1 MFQCCPPHSRLT
13 SYSGDTL
20 TLLGKMKLRCRY
32 EDRSTQATFCIVDQK
47 NASAL
52 INLETARELGLI
64 KLTLY
69 LSKTRNKNLSYA
81 NKNVFEGIGQFE
93 GQCSIKLK
101 DNATSLVCATRKVP
115 HALQEKLKA
124 ELSSMENKGII
135 AKVTE
140 PTEWVNAL
148 VCVEKPNGNLRV
160 CIDPKALNDCIQR
173 PYYLMRT
180 IDDITAKLTGAN
192 FFSVLDAT

>member
-1 MFQCCPPHSRLT
+1 M
-13 SYSGDTL
+13 
-20 TLLGKMKLRCRY
+20 
-32 EDRSTQATFCIVDQK
+32 
-47 NASAL
+47 
-52 INLETARELGLI
+52 
-64 KLTLY
+64 LY
-69 LSKTRNKNLSYA
+69 LSKTQKQKPLLREYKD
-81 NKNVFEGIGQFE
+81 VFEGIGQFE

-101 DNATSLVCATRKVP
+101 DKATPVVCASRKVS

-148 VCVEKPNGNLRV
+148 VCVEKRNGNLRI

-173 PYYLMRT
+173 PYYPMCA
-180 IDDITAKLTGAN
+180 INDISAKLTGAK
-192 FFSVLDAT
+192 FFSVLDATKVTILASQWKNRHDLRRSRRHLDNFVTSVFLWV

>member
-1 MFQCCPPHSRLT
+1 M
-13 SYSGDTL
+13 
-20 TLLGKMKLRCRY
+20 
-32 EDRSTQATFCIVDQK
+32 
-47 NASAL
+47 
-52 INLETARELGLI
+52 
-64 KLTLY
+64 
-69 LSKTRNKNLSYA
+69 
-81 NKNVFEGIGQFE
+81 
-93 GQCSIKLK
+93 
-101 DNATSLVCATRKVP
+101 P

-180 IDDITAKLTGAN
+180 IDDITAKLTGAK